1 MNEKNLLEKY
11 VPIHVKR
18 KKSIKWFIFIC
29 SLRKPE
35 RKKVVQQKKI
45 TLKNQKVHVHD
56 GGRQ

>member
-35 RKKVVQQKKI
+35 RKKVVQQK
-45 TLKNQKVHVHD
+45 NQKVHVHD